1 MKWWWPACSVWIKQ
15 LERNT
20 NTFLC
25 FFVFFSIPS
34 FFSRPVDFW
43 LPDQMFSS
51 LPKTYYFLC
60 ISGRRGCLLP
70 PPKHMWACW
79 KHSQWTMHTHF
90 LCLIFSW
97 CYVFDVWTL
106 TAHAVLKLLFKFFFS
121 TWVFNKKFSCQSL
134 LDKGGHLPICLSS
147 FPLTFPDRKG
157 TPGEGVT
164 PEGGDMQFA

>member
-1 MKWWWPACSVWIKQ
+1 MVAGLFCLNKAAREKHKHIS
-15 LERNT
+15 L
-20 NTFLC
+20 FFC
-25 FFVFFSIPS
+25 FFFHSIFFFKTSRLLATRPDVFLVAQNLLFFMHFWQERMLVAPPPRSICG
-34 FFSRPVDFW
+34 PVG
-43 LPDQMFSS
+43 SINNG
-51 LPKTYYFLC
+51 LC
-60 ISGRRGCLLP
+60 IPIS
-70 PPKHMWACW
+70 
-79 KHSQWTMHTHF
+79 
-90 LCLIFSW
+90 CLIFSW

-157 TPGEGVT
+157 PPGEGVT